1 VVRSCSAVVVDVG
14 SGSLLTYWW
23 SLAGH
28 RDSLPVKALQFL
40 NHSLYVPS
48 VSHEDEG
55 LYQCH
60 AQFNSSTFSSRN
72 ATLVIACKIS

>member
-1 VVRSCSAVVVDVG
+1 MVEPESTAAALGSDVVLSCSAVVVDVG

-55 LYQCH
+55 L
-60 AQFNSSTFSSRN
+60 
-72 ATLVIACKIS
+72 